1 MRSRAVLA
9 SIPNAM
15 LGLDS
20 IHLDAVGLQLLEKEV
35 VRDRNAR
42 MRAWSSGEGDGV
54 ALFFFSV
61 PPDLAA
67 PLTDLDGLRR
77 DFRSKVPALLE
88 LERVRIEGCDFMR
101 TIFKQPQQPH
111 GMAYVGT
118 LLLPFRDC
126 SWVVKAQC
134 EERGIT
140 GVREAVILDRRISD
154 LKLPGI
160 EGWQAD
166 RYDPSFRAPL
176 QRNLAE
182 AEEYDAEFPDHP
194 LSRLRRLLQRLVDGI
209 RLEDDVRALPPFAGS
224 APPPPRKK
232 WWPF

>member
-1 MRSRAVLA
+1 
-9 SIPNAM
+9 M

-20 IHLDAVGLQLLEKEV
+20 INLDAVGLQLLEKEV

-42 MRAWSSGEGDGV
+42 MRAWSSAEGDGI

-61 PPDLAA
+61 PPDVAA

-88 LERVRIEGCDFMR
+88 LERVRIDGCDFMR
-101 TIFKQPQQPH
+101 TIFKQPQKPH
-111 GMAYVGT
+111 GMAYVGS

-134 EERGIT
+134 EERGVT
-140 GVREAVILDRRISD
+140 GMREALILERRLSD
-154 LKLPGI
+154 VKLLAM

-166 RYDPSFRAPL
+166 PYDPSFRAPL

-194 LSRLRRLLQRLVDGI
+194 LSRLRRLLRRLSVGI
-209 RLEDDVRALPPFAGS
+209 RLEDEVRALPPFAG
-224 APPPPRKK
+224 PPPPAPRKR